1 MSVVALL
8 ARFLSDAR
16 DARFPNP
23 YKGRLPPP
31 LPVTTRKPAQLT
43 SFDFRGA
50 GITIVGACRNSDAHI
65 AFAAVLEKLLKVEIS
80 RVLATPHSGAY
91 FVEGPVEES
100 MLELVRANLTSI
112 GKVYLGDRPY
122 ERVFE
127 HKDLLPTDEARYSIA
142 CKHQSDELINAARPN
157 RIEYPRRRSGDTR
170 KTLTRAE
177 LIFDC
182 IAASETLDNSAA
194 AWGLTP
200 MGADQSLHGDC
211 MWQVGAEIVGC
222 PHTNGPIYA
231 APDAPAFANAASR
244 PVAKGGPRWHY
255 ARPEGGWNLET
266 AIGLGDGRKLPSFSV
281 ADPVF
286 NRATPVPTSSFG
298 PIQELDPLFSTP
310 GHWDPTIPI
319 PATGGLTW
327 ERASV
332 NDKSEWLA
340 LHLVPWGG
348 HLD

>member
-1 MSVVALL
+1 
-8 ARFLSDAR
+8 
-16 DARFPNP
+16 
-23 YKGRLPPP
+23 
-31 LPVTTRKPAQLT
+31 
-43 SFDFRGA
+43 
-50 GITIVGACRNSDAHI
+50 
-65 AFAAVLEKLLKVEIS
+65 
-80 RVLATPHSGAY
+80 
-91 FVEGPVEES
+91 

-177 LIFDC
+177 LVFDC

-244 PVAKGGPRWHY
+244 PIAEGGPRWHY

-298 PIQELDPLFSTP
+298 PIQELEPLFSTP

-348 HLD
+348 HLDWVSAIGPGYLSLSSEQHAEGHKARVGTKFRATANRRIRGVMVTNVDYASTSSPLIKLTL